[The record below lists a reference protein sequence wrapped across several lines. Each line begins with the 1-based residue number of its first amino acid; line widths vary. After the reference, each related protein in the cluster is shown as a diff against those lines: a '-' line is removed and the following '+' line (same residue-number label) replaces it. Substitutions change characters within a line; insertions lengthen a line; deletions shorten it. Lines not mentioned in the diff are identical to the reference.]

1 MNPQQAT
8 QAFAELGPNQ
18 VLDAVE
24 SLGHRCDGVLLA
36 LNSYENRVYRV
47 GIDDQPA
54 LVTKFYRP
62 QRWSDDAIIEEHTFC
77 AELAELELPV
87 VAPLRDGD
95 GNSLFRHREYRFALY
110 PNRPGRAPD
119 LEDTASLEQLG
130 RLIARLHNVGALRP
144 FAHRPTL
151 SVDSLGQQSRDW
163 LLAQGFIPPEV
174 VPAYESASGL
184 LLEQVQA
191 AFDRAGQPAGLRL
204 HGDCHPG
211 NVLWVG
217 DSAWFVDL
225 DDARMGPAL
234 QDLWMFITGDR
245 NEMTARLADLLDG
258 YTRFRDFDPRELQ
271 LLEALRS
278 LRMMHYAAWLARRWQ
293 DPAFP
298 QAFPWFNSERYW
310 GEHVLA
316 LREQSALMDEPPL
329 VWD

>member
-1 MNPQQAT
+1 MSEQQQT
-8 QAFAELGPNQ
+8 QAFSELGPNQ

-24 SLGHRCDGVLLA
+24 GVGYRCDGVLLA

-54 LVTKFYRP
+54 LVAKFYRP
-62 QRWSDDAIIEEHTFC
+62 QRWSDAAIIEEHQFC

-87 VAPLRDGD
+87 VAPLTDGD
-95 GNSLFRHREYRFALY
+95 GNSLFRHGNYRFALY
-110 PNRPGRAPD
+110 LNRPGRAPD
-119 LEDTASLEQLG
+119 LEDADSLEQLG
-130 RLIARLHNVGALRP
+130 RLIGRLHNVGAVRP
-144 FAHRPTL
+144 FEHRPTL
-151 SVDSLGQQSRDW
+151 SIDGLGQQSRDW
-163 LLAQGFIPPEV
+163 LLQQGFIPANV
-174 VPAYESASGL
+174 VPAYESVSAQ
-184 LLEQVQA
+184 LLEQVQQ
-191 AFDRAGQPAGLRL
+191 AFERAGSPQSVRL

-271 LLEALRS
+271 MLEALRS